1 MSDAD
6 VILDDIIE
14 DGRLVTLAE
23 VLEMLQAAQDA
34 REELAYEQKIALEH
48 ARRFARVNPEQ
59 AAAIV
64 DAITDAFPN
73 LESKYAVRIAD
84 LVPQHPEDVMSIFQ
98 KSRHDLSEED
108 IQTIIGIVDQ
118 HYVA

>member
-6 VILDDIIE
+6 VILDDIVE
-14 DGRLVTLAE
+14 EGRLVSLAE
-23 VLEMLQAAQDA
+23 VLEMLQAAQDS

-48 ARRFARVNPEQ
+48 ARRFARVTKEQ
-59 AAAIV
+59 ANAIV
-64 DAITDAFPN
+64 DEVTAAFPS

-84 LVPQHPEDVMSIFQ
+84 LVPQHPEDVLSIFQ
-98 KSRHDLSEED
+98 KSRHDLSED
-108 IQTIIGIVDQ
+108 DLQTIIGIVDK